1 MADPIIKRFAFWEP
15 ATWAIPKLYWDAFSQ
30 EQRIHAICKQLS
42 KVIGYADY
50 LGVNVDDI
58 AQRLKAIEDGQLDP
72 YIIAAIE
79 QWFED
84 NEPAIVNSIEAINDA
99 LPIADY
105 DSAHTV
111 SNAISAIADALPIA
125 DYDIAHTVSDAISAA
140 NSTINTI
147 NAALPIAD
155 YDSAH
160 TVSDAIS
167 AANSTIN
174 TVGNRVNNKPT
185 KAVYI
190 GNSYL
195 YYTNGLYDKTHH
207 LFDSASEYYS
217 DGAGFQT
224 YTNHSTTFN
233 DLVNDAYNS
242 MTATQRAAVTHVIII
257 SAIGDARWVHNQ
269 PYTGEVKHNRFLDIS
284 NVANSTATNAK
295 TKFPNAE
302 VFIYQ
307 ADFVATG
314 TYLNGTSALG
324 YCNMSDM
331 AIVCKGLEYAP
342 KDYQFLGWGG
352 WNLNH
357 YLNDDIMDGT
367 VHPNNLGFKMLANQ
381 FINAF
386 KHGCV
391 TYKDS
396 VSYADYCKGYIGG
409 DSNKEVPVKVYN
421 TYRQSVLSFQQI
433 TGSDLPASGNTFTVE
448 IPLLASGQP
457 GRITSFIPHISLV
470 TNQRICF
477 MAVDQITANSS
488 RVTPMYGTVR
498 NLEYKDSTTVEI
510 EFELSKNK
518 PFTEIERLE
527 ITTPITILA

>member
-1 MADPIIKRFAFWEP
+1 MSDERIIQRFAFWEP
-15 ATWAIPKLYWDAFSQ
+15 ETWAIPKLYWDAFSQ

-42 KVIGYADY
+42 KVIGYSDY
-50 LGVNVDDI
+50 LGTNVDDI
-58 AQRLKAIEDGQLDP
+58 AQRLQAIEEGQLDP
-72 YIIAAIE
+72 YIIAEIE

-84 NEPAIVNSIEAINDA
+84 NQPAIVNNIEAINNA
-99 LPIADY
+99 LPITDY
-105 DSAHTV
+105 DS
-111 SNAISAIADALPIA
+111 
-125 DYDIAHTVSDAISAA
+125 AHTVSDAISAA
-140 NSTINTI
+140 NSRINTI

-167 AANSTIN
+167 AVNSTIN
-174 TVGNRVNNKPT
+174 TVGNRINNKPT
-185 KAVYI
+185 KALYI
-190 GNSYL
+190 GNSYT
-195 YYTNGLYDKTHH
+195 YYPNGLYSKTRH
-207 LFDSASEYYS
+207 LFDDAIEYHS

-233 DLVNDAYNS
+233 DLINDAYSS

-257 SAIGDARWVHNQ
+257 SAIGDARWIHNQ
-269 PYTGEVKHNRFLDIS
+269 PYTGEQKHNRFLDIS
-284 NVANSTATNAK
+284 NVANTTAANAK

-302 VFIYQ
+302 IFIYQ

-314 TYLNGTSALG
+314 TYLNGSSSLG

-331 AIVCKGLEYAP
+331 AIVCKGFEYAP
-342 KDYQFLGWGG
+342 KYFQFLGWGG

-357 YLNDDIMDGT
+357 YLNDNIMDGS
-367 VHPNNLGFKMLANQ
+367 VHPNNLGFTMLATQ

-391 TYKDS
+391 NYKDT

-409 DSNKEVPVKVYN
+409 DSNKSVPVKVYN
-421 TYRQSVLSFQQI
+421 TYRQSTLSFQQI
-433 TGSDLPASGNTFTVE
+433 TGTDLPSSGNKFTVE

-457 GRITSFIPHISLV
+457 GRITSFIPHISMV

-477 MAVDQITANSS
+477 MAVDQITPTSS
-488 RVTPMYGTVR
+488 RVTPMYGTVS